1 MRYGGNY
8 KSHGPQYVR
17 GIQEGNGIPE
27 DGDLWLSYSVNKE
40 DMWVSRIQVPVQL
53 EATAHAKMISV
64 KPKIGRPYGL
74 EPLFSSLGPRKP
86 WGEMA

>member
-53 EATAHAKMISV
+53 EATAHAKDDFSQAEKLADLTDWNLYSPLWAPC
-64 KPKIGRPYGL
+64 KP
-74 EPLFSSLGPRKP
+74 
-86 WGEMA
+86 